1 MTKPHEI
8 DYSISHFPIGAKYLA
23 TSPTGY
29 GTTALKQYLGPLEE
43 VQTRE
48 SLQIG
53 DCTKLK
59 TTTKSIIFYNL
70 I

>member
-8 DYSISHFPIGAKYLA
+8 DYSISHFPIGAKFLA

-43 VQTRE
+43 VQTKE
-48 SLQIG
+48 SLSNWRLYKVK
-53 DCTKLK
+53 DH
-59 TTTKSIIFYNL
+59 N
-70 I
+70 